1 MGKPANKSCK
11 MCGSALNNGGS
22 SPLCDTCELT
32 LFQIDTI
39 ISEYLLNPPSWL
51 VEGVTEISSWVYN
64 GNPRGAGYFNTANE
78 IVEVF
83 AIERKEEFPLEE
95 LKEMIYTNLP
105 EKQVLKILKEA
116 LIIDYDTESI
126 YPGPLSK
133 KLMDIRWE
141 GYEMDSLEVRK
152 KIKEMHGIISVSITK
167 GLLSRDKF
175 KPQKALSPFKL
186 VSRII
191 LESNEN
197 NGIARDI
204 SEYDIDM
211 AFLKLSQRQKNKI
224 RREMCGFSDGE
235 TKIIKDKDIKGDM
248 PLKDAVIIYS
258 ENMRERFRERNR
270 DERIYD

>member
-1 MGKPANKSCK
+1 
-11 MCGSALNNGGS
+11 
-22 SPLCDTCELT
+22 
-32 LFQIDTI
+32 
-39 ISEYLLNPPSWL
+39 
-51 VEGVTEISSWVYN
+51 
-64 GNPRGAGYFNTANE
+64 
-78 IVEVF
+78 
-83 AIERKEEFPLEE
+83 
-95 LKEMIYTNLP
+95 
-105 EKQVLKILKEA
+105 
-116 LIIDYDTESI
+116 
-126 YPGPLSK
+126 
-133 KLMDIRWE
+133 
-141 GYEMDSLEVRK
+141 MDSLEVRK

>member
-1 MGKPANKSCK
+1 
-11 MCGSALNNGGS
+11 
-22 SPLCDTCELT
+22 
-32 LFQIDTI
+32 
-39 ISEYLLNPPSWL
+39 
-51 VEGVTEISSWVYN
+51 
-64 GNPRGAGYFNTANE
+64 
-78 IVEVF
+78 
-83 AIERKEEFPLEE
+83 
-95 LKEMIYTNLP
+95 
-105 EKQVLKILKEA
+105 
-116 LIIDYDTESI
+116 
-126 YPGPLSK
+126 
-133 KLMDIRWE
+133 
-141 GYEMDSLEVRK
+141 
-152 KIKEMHGIISVSITK
+152 VSITK